1 MRADNKFLQLY
12 KKRMVKLICRINPD
26 WDKDKVE
33 EIVLDMIKKNVKNP
47 RVDLDNNFTG
57 EHKETTLLS
66 VFDWV
71 LTREPIIAG
80 NGTFYKNQHEAMNPI
95 TKMLDT
101 MASNRKAY
109 KKEMFHVG
117 EEKGFD
123 SAEYKDLDRM
133 QNNEKVNMNS

>member
-1 MRADNKFLQLY
+1 
-12 KKRMVKLICRINPD
+12 
-26 WDKDKVE
+26 
-33 EIVLDMIKKNVKNP
+33 
-47 RVDLDNNFTG
+47 
-57 EHKETTLLS
+57 
-66 VFDWV
+66 
-71 LTREPIIAG
+71 
-80 NGTFYKNQHEAMNPI
+80 MNPI

-133 QNNEKVNMNS
+133 QNNEKVNMNSSK